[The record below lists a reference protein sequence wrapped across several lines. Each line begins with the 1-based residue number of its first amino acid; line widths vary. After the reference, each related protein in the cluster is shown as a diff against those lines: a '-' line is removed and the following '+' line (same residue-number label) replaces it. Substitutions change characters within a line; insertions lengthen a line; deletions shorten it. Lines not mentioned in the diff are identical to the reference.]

1 MATLAPVESWKT
13 TTHGEEV
20 FLLNYVR
27 VSDEVP
33 VDLLT
38 QQSWIVN
45 AQGWAEFLR
54 LSVAMELTHR
64 CIATGVELLED
75 VPEATAS
82 NVLHR
87 LSMVIGLPRS
97 GTESMRLAQSTL
109 IAARNSML
117 TSIPNGV
124 GHAVYRQWGPKCCW
138 CGRHTSSTAL
148 GDEPLHS
155 LEHIWPKN
163 LGGSSGEENL
173 AVACA
178 KCNTK
183 RGHAFT
189 WAWFPVQA
197 MWNERRSAAAGQ
209 TEAMDYAL
217 ALHRIMKVAS
227 GRTEYSATKTTL
239 KGATQ
244 ILKTAIPSFSI
255 AASSKRFTFFELLDT
270 ASE

>member
-1 MATLAPVESWKT
+1 MAILAPVESWKT

-27 VSDEVP
+27 VSAEIP
-33 VDLLT
+33 VDFLPEH
-38 QQSWIVN
+38 SWIAN
-45 AQGWAEFLR
+45 SRGWVEFVR
-54 LSVAMELTHR
+54 LSAAMELTHR
-64 CIATGVELLED
+64 CIGTGVELLKD
-75 VPEATAS
+75 IPEATAD

-87 LSMVIGLPRS
+87 LSMQVGLPRS
-97 GTESMRLAQSTL
+97 GFEAMRLAQSTL
-109 IAARNSML
+109 FAARNSMVKS
-117 TSIPNGV
+117 TPQGV
-124 GHAVYRQWGPKCCW
+124 THAIYKQWGPKCCW
-138 CGRHTSSTAL
+138 CGRHVSSTPS
-148 GDEPLHS
+148 GGKPLHS
-155 LEHIWPKN
+155 LEHIWPRY
-163 LGGSSGEENL
+163 LGGSSVEENL

-197 MWNERRSAAAGQ
+197 MWTKRRPATAGQ

-244 ILKTAIPSFSI
+244 LLKTAIPSVRLV
-255 AASSKRFTFFELLDT
+255 APSKRFTFFELLDT
-270 ASE
+270 ALE